1 MDEYIKREDA
11 LKIIDN
17 YSKAVT
23 EEGKVVVDAIRDI
36 IAVITPTAD
45 VAQMAE
51 VAGYRKQEW
60 IRVDERLPSV
70 SGYVLVYTTAKNYMA
85 LPYSKKYKLFNAR
98 DDNTEAEAKGLS
110 IRVSCWMPIPEP
122 PKT

>member
-1 MDEYIKREDA
+1 MVQVDEHTWDDYNQLDDVERFC
-11 LKIIDN
+11 DN
-17 YSKAVT
+17 Y
-23 EEGKVVVDAIRDI
+23 
-36 IAVITPTAD
+36 IATAD
-45 VAQMAE
+45 VAPRAE

-70 SGYVLVYTTAKNYMA
+70 SGYVLAYTTAKNYMV

-98 DDNTEAEAKGLS
+98 DDSTEDEAKGLS